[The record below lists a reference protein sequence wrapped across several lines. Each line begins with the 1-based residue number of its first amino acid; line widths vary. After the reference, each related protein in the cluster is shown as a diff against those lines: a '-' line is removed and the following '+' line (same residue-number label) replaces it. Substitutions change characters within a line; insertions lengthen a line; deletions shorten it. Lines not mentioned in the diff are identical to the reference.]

1 MKYKV
6 GDKVRIVKEK
16 TGCNWNSEG
25 HMDKWLGKVMTI
37 SDVNLYTYRM
47 EEDKG
52 RWVWFEGMIEGK
64 VTEMKKSD
72 LIAGKHVVE
81 TSDGAKYL
89 IFDSK
94 EGKFMFGIHY
104 GLMDLERYHEDLTRN
119 SADKKYDITKV
130 YELKCPASQYS
141 IKERCEEYL
150 DLVWE
155 RTEPKEMTMAELEK
169 ELGYKVKIVKEHE

>member
-16 TGCNWNSEG
+16 TSSEWNRDG
-25 HMDKWLGKVMTI
+25 LMDEWLGKVMTI
-37 SDVNLYTYRM
+37 AVDYGYSYGM
-47 EEDKG
+47 KEDKG
-52 RWVWFEGMIEGK
+52 CWVWYEEMIEGK
-64 VTEMKKSD
+64 TEMKKSD

-104 GLMDLERYHEDLTRN
+104 GLIDLERYHEDLTRN

-150 DLVWE
+150 TLVWE
-155 RTEPKEMTMAELEK
+155 RTEPKEMTMAELEE
-169 ELGYKVKIVKEHE
+169 ELGYKVKIVKEHA

>member
-16 TGCNWNSEG
+16 KGDRWNRGG
-25 HMDKWLGKVMTI
+25 HMDKWLGKIMTI
-37 SDVNLYTYRM
+37 SGTDFDYYKMKEDGREWFWY
-47 EEDKG
+47 EE
-52 RWVWFEGMIEGK
+52 MIEGK
-64 VTEMKKSD
+64 ATEMKKSD

-104 GLMDLERYHEDLTRN
+104 GLIDLERYHEDLTRN
-119 SADKKYDITKV
+119 SADKKYDIAKV

-141 IKERCEEYL
+141 IKEHCAEYL
-150 DLVWE
+150 TLVWE
-155 RTEPKEMTMAELEK
+155 RTEPKEMTMAELEEK
-169 ELGYKVKIVKEHE
+169 LGYKVKIVKEHE

>member
-16 TGCNWNSEG
+16 TGDEWNRAG
-25 HMDKWLGKVMTI
+25 RMDEWLGKIMTI
-37 SDVNLYTYRM
+37 SNVNGYGYSM
-47 EEDKG
+47 EED
-52 RWVWFEGMIEGK
+52 EGAWYWYEEMIEGK
-64 VTEMKKSD
+64 AEMKKSD

-81 TSDGAKYL
+81 TSEGAKYL

-150 DLVWE
+150 TLVWE
-155 RTEPKEMTMAELEK
+155 RTELKEMTMAELEK
-169 ELGYKVKIVKEHE
+169 ELGYKVKIVKQHE